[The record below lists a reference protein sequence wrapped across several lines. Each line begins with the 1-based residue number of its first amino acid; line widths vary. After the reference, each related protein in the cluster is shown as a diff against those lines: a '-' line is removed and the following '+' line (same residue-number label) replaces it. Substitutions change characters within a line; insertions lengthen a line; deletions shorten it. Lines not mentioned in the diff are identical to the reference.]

1 MSEDKSDEQPPVTPT
16 PPLIKVKTVESSKKK
31 KKSKRNSLILID
43 GTSRKV
49 RHVSKSVLHSGY
61 LEKRSQT
68 FGAIRRWTTKYFK
81 LTHNR

>member
-1 MSEDKSDEQPPVTPT
+1 MYIIQESVT
-16 PPLIKVKTVESSKKK
+16 SSMKKK
-31 KKSKRNSLILID
+31 KKKRSKRNSLIRID
-43 GTSRKV
+43 GTSSKV

-81 LTHNR
+81 LTHKRYILSLSIYLYH